1 MATPAEKLAQS
12 LEALHSLQKI
22 EKTVAIRTKDLTRT
36 HRERLLKSGFLKE
49 VLKGWYLA
57 SRPDER
63 PGDTTGWYTSFWQFC
78 ASYLNERFDEQ
89 WVLSPEQSLALHSG
103 NWVVPQQLLVRS
115 PEANNNETKLL
126 LGTSLFDIRVASP
139 ADDEV
144 EVKEGLRIY
153 ALSAALVLCSPVYF
167 IRSAMDARSAL
178 SLVRDTSDLLAIL
191 LRGGHTVVAGRLAG
205 AFRNIGNDRLADDLI
220 QTMRSAGYEV
230 REEDPFTAKLPSI
243 LSFRESSPYVN
254 RIRLLWQSMRETVLE
269 HFPAAPG
276 RPSNIDAYLKQV
288 DDAFITD
295 AYNSLSIEGYQVTPA
310 LIERVRQGQWNPD
323 QVEADQDQKNAL
335 AARGYWQAHQAVKQ
349 TIKTILQGQNAG
361 EAVEN
366 DHRIW
371 YRELFAPSVSI
382 GLLNASDLAGYRNGQ
397 VYIRGS
403 KHVPLNRDAVRDV
416 MPIFFELLQTESEPA
431 VRVVLGHFIFVYIHP
446 YMDGN
451 GRIGRFLMNAML
463 ASGGYPWTIVPL
475 SERNNYMHALEKAS
489 VEQDITDFT
498 IFLANLV
505 KNNQEL

>member
-1 MATPAEKLAQS
+1 MATPTEKLAQS
-12 LEALHSLQKI
+12 LEALHALQH
-22 EKTVAIRTKDLTRT
+22 TQTSVAIRTTDLSRT
-36 HRERLLKSGFLKE
+36 HRERLLKNGFLTE
-49 VLKGWYLA
+49 VLKGWYIA

-78 ASYLNERFDEQ
+78 ASYLQERFDKQ

-103 NWVVPQQLLVRS
+103 NWVVPGQLLVRS
-115 PEANNNETKLL
+115 PKANNNETKLL
-126 LGTSLFDIRVASP
+126 FGTSLFDIRGILP
-139 ADDEV
+139 ADEEV
-144 EVKEGLRIY
+144 EVKDGLRIY
-153 ALSAALVLCSPVYF
+153 SLASALVLCSSIYF
-167 IRSAMDARSAL
+167 VRSAMDARNAL
-178 SLVRDTSDLLAIL
+178 SLVRDASDLLEIL
-191 LRGGHTVVAGRLAG
+191 LRGGHSVIAGRLAG
-205 AFRNIGNDRLADDLI
+205 AFRNIGNTRIADELI

-230 REEDPFTAKLPSI
+230 REEDPFTSMFPSV

-254 RIRLLWQSMRETVLE
+254 RIRLLWQSMRERVLDV
-269 HFPAAPG
+269 FPTAPG
-276 RPSNIDAYLKQV
+276 LPQDMDAYLKQV
-288 DDAFITD
+288 DDAFVTD

-323 QVEADQDQKNAL
+323 QVESDQDQKNAL

-349 TIKTILQGQNAG
+349 TIRSILQGQNAG
-361 EAVEN
+361 EVVEN

-382 GLLNASDLAGYRNGQ
+382 GLLKARDLAGYRNGQ

-416 MPIFFELLQTESEPA
+416 MPVFFELLQGEEEPA

-451 GRIGRFLMNAML
+451 GRVGRFLMNAML
-463 ASGGYPWTIVPL
+463 ASGGYPWTIIPL
-475 SERNNYMHALEKAS
+475 SERGIYMQALEKAS
-489 VEQDITDFT
+489 AQQDIADFAV
-498 IFLANLV
+498 FLANLV
-505 KNNQEL
+505 RNNQTQ

>member
-1 MATPAEKLAQS
+1 MATPTEKLAQS
-12 LEALHSLQKI
+12 LEALHALQHTQKS
-22 EKTVAIRTKDLTRT
+22 VAIRTTDLSRT
-36 HRERLLKSGFLKE
+36 HRERLLKNGFLKE
-49 VLKGWYLA
+49 VLKGWYIA

-78 ASYLNERFDEQ
+78 ASYLQERFEKQ

-103 NWVVPQQLLVRS
+103 NWVVPGQLLVRS
-115 PEANNNETKLL
+115 PKASNNKTKLL
-126 LGTSLFDIRVASP
+126 FGTSLFDIRGTMP

-144 EVKEGLRIY
+144 VVKEGLHIY
-153 ALSAALVLCSPVYF
+153 SLAAALVLCSPVYF
-167 IRSAMDARSAL
+167 ARSAMDARNAL
-178 SLVRDTSDLLAIL
+178 SLVRDASDLLEIL
-191 LRGGHTVVAGRLAG
+191 LRGGHSVIAGRLAG
-205 AFRNIGNDRLADDLI
+205 AFRNIGNTRLADDLI
-220 QTMRSAGYEV
+220 DTMRSAGYEV
-230 REEDPFTAKLPSI
+230 REEDPFTSTLTSV

-254 RIRLLWQSMRETVLE
+254 RIRLLWQSMRERVLDV
-269 HFPAAPG
+269 FPAAPG
-276 RPSNIDAYLKQV
+276 LPQDIDAYLKQV
-288 DDAFITD
+288 DDAFVTD

-323 QVEADQDQKNAL
+323 QVESDQDQKNAL

-349 TIKTILQGQNAG
+349 TIKSILQGQNAG

-366 DHRIW
+366 DHRSW

-382 GLLNASDLAGYRNGQ
+382 GLLKASDLAGYRNGQ

-416 MPIFFELLQTESEPA
+416 MPVFFELLQAEVEPA
-431 VRVVLGHFIFVYIHP
+431 VRAVLGHFIFVYIHP

-475 SERNNYMHALEKAS
+475 GERSCYMQALEKAS
-489 VEQDITDFT
+489 AEQDIADFAV
-498 IFLANLV
+498 FLANLAR
-505 KNNQEL
+505 NNQTI

>member
-12 LEALHSLQKI
+12 LEALHSLQQT
-22 EKTVAIRTKDLTRT
+22 EKTVAIRSIDLTRT
-36 HRERLLKSGFLKE
+36 HRERLLKNGFLKE
-49 VLKGWYLA
+49 VLKGWYIA
-57 SRPDER
+57 ARPDER
-63 PGDTTGWYTSFWQFC
+63 PGDTTGWYTSFWSFC
-78 ASYLNERFDEQ
+78 ASYLNERFADQ

-103 NWVVPQQLLVRS
+103 NWVVPPQLLVRS
-115 PEANNNETKLL
+115 PEASNNETKLL
-126 LGTSLFDIRVASP
+126 SGTSLFDIRVTLP
-139 ADDEV
+139 TDDDV

-153 ALSAALVLCSPVYF
+153 SLAAALVLCSPVYF
-167 IRSAMDARSAL
+167 IRSAMDARNAL
-178 SLVRDTSDLLAIL
+178 SLVRDASDLLAIL
-191 LRGGHTVVAGRLAG
+191 LRGGHSVVAGRLAG
-205 AFRNIGNDRLADDLI
+205 AFRNIGNHRLADELI

-230 REEDPFTAKLPSI
+230 REEDPFTAKFPPI
-243 LSFRESSPYVN
+243 LSFRETSPYVN
-254 RIRLLWQSMRETVLE
+254 RIRLMWQSMRERVLE
-269 HFPAAPG
+269 TFPAAPG
-276 RPSNIDAYLKQV
+276 LPSAIDAYLKQV
-288 DDAFITD
+288 DDVFVTD

-323 QVEADQDQKNAL
+323 EVKSDQDQKNAL

-349 TIKTILQGQNAG
+349 TIQSILQGNNAG
-361 EAVEN
+361 AAVEN

-382 GLLNASDLAGYRNGQ
+382 GLLKASDLAGYRNGQ

-403 KHVPLNRDAVRDV
+403 KHVPLNRDAVRDA
-416 MPIFFELLQTESEPA
+416 MPTFFELLQAEPEPA

-475 SERNNYMHALEKAS
+475 SERSTYMQALEKAS
-489 VEQDITDFT
+489 VEQNITDFAVL
-498 IFLANLV
+498 LASLV
-505 KNNQEL
+505 RQNKTV

>member
-12 LEALHSLQKI
+12 LEALHIKQQA
-22 EKTVAIRTKDLTRT
+22 EKTVAIRTTDLTRT
-36 HRERLLKSGFLKE
+36 HRERLLKHGFLKE
-49 VLKGWYLA
+49 VLKGWYIA
-57 SRPDER
+57 SRPDEL

-78 ASYLNERFDEQ
+78 ATYLNERFGDQ

-103 NWVVPQQLLVRS
+103 NWVVPGQLLVRS
-115 PEANNNETKLL
+115 SNASNNETKLL
-126 LGTSLFDIRVASP
+126 FGTSLFDIRVTLP
-139 ADDEV
+139 VDDEV
-144 EVKEGLRIY
+144 VIKEGIRIY
-153 ALSAALVLCSPVYF
+153 SLAAALVFSSAIYFVRSP
-167 IRSAMDARSAL
+167 MDARNAL
-178 SLVRDTSDLLAIL
+178 ALVRDASDLLTIL

-205 AFRNIGNDRLADDLI
+205 AFRNIGNNRIADELL

-230 REEDPFTAKLPSI
+230 REDDPFTAKFPGI
-243 LSFRESSPYVN
+243 LSFRETSPYVN
-254 RIRLLWQSMRETVLE
+254 RIRLMWQSMREPILE
-269 HFPAAPG
+269 VFPATPG
-276 RPSNIDAYLKQV
+276 LPQNIDIYLKQV
-288 DDAFITD
+288 DDVFVTD

-323 QVEADQDQKNAL
+323 QVESDQDQKNAL

-349 TIKTILQGQNAG
+349 TIQSILRGENAG

-371 YRELFAPSVSI
+371 YRELFAPSVSV
-382 GLLNASDLAGYRNGQ
+382 GLLKASDLAGYRNGQ

-416 MPIFFELLQTESEPA
+416 MPVFFELLQEEAEPA

-463 ASGGYPWTIVPL
+463 ASGGYRWTIIPL
-475 SERNNYMHALEKAS
+475 NERSQYMKALEKAS
-489 VEQDITDFT
+489 AEQDITDFAV
-498 IFLANLV
+498 FLADMV
-505 KNNQEL
+505 RNNQIV